1 MFTVDNQSSV
11 ILFYFTV
18 EFYNSQVLLKGC
30 EEKGYVIISTAKAS
44 LLTSD
49 HCPVW
54 REQTL
59 RSKSTIVGS
68 VDSVQVQC
76 MCTQCRYMCTLWR
89 EQTLRK
95 KIHQRDATSCLFLQY
110 YATINPAAA
119 ADDST
124 SAAASD
130 SATSQSCDDD
140 QPIAWLS
147 DEQFE
152 EEDECI
158 MGREYFSSQITTSNK
173 YASF

>member
-1 MFTVDNQSSV
+1 M
-11 ILFYFTV
+11 

-76 MCTQCRYMCTLWR
+76 MRTQCKCMCTLLG
-89 EQTLRK
+89 EQTISSKSTIVCASCSTTRPSTRRLLLTT
-95 KIHQRDATSCLFLQY
+95 QRQRPVTVQRRSHV
-110 YATINPAAA
+110 T
-119 ADDST
+119 T
-124 SAAASD
+124 
-130 SATSQSCDDD
+130 TSQ
-140 QPIAWLS
+140 
-147 DEQFE
+147 
-152 EEDECI
+152 
-158 MGREYFSSQITTSNK
+158 
-173 YASF
+173 

>member
-1 MFTVDNQSSV
+1 MSIQCPRVLPDGTPVLVIETQSCMQLFIHVGDNQSSV

-68 VDSVQVQC
+68 VDSVQVC
-76 MCTQCRYMCTLWR
+76 ACALSASTCVLCGASRRSEASPPSRCHTNVCCYSTTPPSTRRLLMTQR
-89 EQTLRK
+89 Q
-95 KIHQRDATSCLFLQY
+95 QRPATVQRHCHV
-110 YATINPAAA
+110 T
-119 ADDST
+119 T
-124 SAAASD
+124 T
-130 SATSQSCDDD
+130 TSQ
-140 QPIAWLS
+140 
-147 DEQFE
+147 
-152 EEDECI
+152 
-158 MGREYFSSQITTSNK
+158 
-173 YASF
+173 